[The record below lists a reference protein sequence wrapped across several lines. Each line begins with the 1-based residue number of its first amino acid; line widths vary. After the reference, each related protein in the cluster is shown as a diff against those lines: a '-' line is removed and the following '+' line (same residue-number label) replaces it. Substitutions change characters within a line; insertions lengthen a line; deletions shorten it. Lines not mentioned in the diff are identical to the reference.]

1 MYIICRGKRDLNVNE
16 GRMAMK
22 MRTDISIQAQNGLC
36 ADSLVTVLGKTLI
49 IIWSLL
55 KIEMNINVRVVT

>member
-36 ADSLVTVLGKTLI
+36 ADSLVTVLGKTI

-55 KIEMNINVRVVT
+55 KIEMNINVRAVT